1 MVIHLFKNQRR
12 HLLKIYSTTHMVQY
26 IMKKEKNTF
35 FFLIELLQTLIFYTN
50 FYRSAYRFI
59 LKKY

>member
-26 IMKKEKNTF
+26 IMKKEKNTIF
-35 FFLIELLQTLIFYTN
+35 FSYRTPTNTDFLY
-50 FYRSAYRFI
+50 
-59 LKKY
+59 